1 MNKKKNRDYDMTTRA
16 EAAAQTERN
25 IMKVTTD
32 LWRER
37 SLHDITLE
45 AIAERARVSVR
56 TILRKYGSKESLYE
70 ACVEHD
76 TADIMSA
83 RNSVPIGDVETALRV
98 LMEDYEKNGDANV
111 RTLALEEELPVV
123 HKILESG
130 RKHHREWCARVFAP
144 YLPAPSDPA
153 YESCVYAF
161 YAATEI
167 YLWKL
172 LRRDLHRDFDDTL
185 HIFRMLVYGL
195 INNYQS

>member
-1 MNKKKNRDYDMTTRA
+1 MKSKKTRDYDMTTRA
-16 EAAAQTERN
+16 EAATQTEHT
-25 IMKVTTD
+25 ILKVTTD

-37 SLHDITLE
+37 SLRDITLE
-45 AIAERARVSVR
+45 AIAERAGVSVR

-70 ACVEHD
+70 ACVEND
-76 TADIMSA
+76 TANIISA
-83 RNSVPIGDVETALRV
+83 RNRVPVGDVETALRV
-98 LMEDYEKNGDANV
+98 LMEDYEKNGDANI
-111 RTLALEEELPVV
+111 RTLALEEEFPVA

-144 YLPAPSDPA
+144 YLPDPSDPA
-153 YESCVYAF
+153 YENSVYAF

-185 HIFRMLVYGL
+185 RIFRMLIYGL
-195 INNYQS
+195 IKNHQT